1 MPYDVVGNGAGRS
14 TNQAARDLGLDRN
27 RNSNHRHQHHHTNYH
42 GNNNMIRPRRATCAM
57 FDIARTIF
65 FFFFIGGGIMVF
77 MGVSKLVSSTTDSR
91 GKLLATWS
99 ADVSAWTSSSTF
111 TKLNPTLTTSLSTVM
126 TGMVVVLFCLL
137 SSSSSSVFRPSW
149 VLLLLGMFA

>member
-1 MPYDVVGNGAGRS
+1 
-14 TNQAARDLGLDRN
+14 
-27 RNSNHRHQHHHTNYH
+27 
-42 GNNNMIRPRRATCAM
+42 M